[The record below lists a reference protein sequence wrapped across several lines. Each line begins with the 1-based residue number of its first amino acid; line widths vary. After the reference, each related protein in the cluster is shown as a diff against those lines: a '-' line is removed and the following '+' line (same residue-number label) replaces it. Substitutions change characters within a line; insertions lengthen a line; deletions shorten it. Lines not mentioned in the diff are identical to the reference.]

1 MKTKAT
7 RKHKRRIRGGGDHPS
22 ETHEIFRVADLEEY
36 ITQGNVNPSSQPNI
50 YDRDA
55 VRLKVKFPH
64 KIQFIDDMLRVQAEK
79 QKKREEE
86 LIAETQRKDEAARK
100 NFDESVGTCT
110 SYIKM
115 TDEDDCVEKRGT
127 YDQQNNSCHYT
138 PVNVKSQSECAA
150 MQTRASI
157 QNKVYH
163 QFQEKDQ
170 SKDPVIYRESFLDSF
185 EWDRNDKDALVFFLE
200 RVKLRLAKIDEEKR
214 MPFNEKIQANMAIL
228 VTEEKNI
235 YSKLYDILA
244 ESIRYYLN
252 SEDYKVILVIL
263 GKCPKNVVDVLGNI
277 PKTMLLKWVA
287 EFKNTPEDQQ
297 KAFLR
302 VKNDVE
308 YFESFVTWLDTN
320 KYPELR
326 KRILAEG
333 MRVLRRGYVKGG
345 RSSYTKLSRKSRRRK
360 HRSSAPKSN
369 KW

>member
-7 RKHKRRIRGGGDHPS
+7 RKLKVRIRGGGDNPNHNYAV
-22 ETHEIFRVADLEEY
+22 FREQDLKDY
-36 ITQGNVNPSSQPNI
+36 IIKGTNSPNAPYI
-50 YDRDA
+50 SDEDA
-55 VRLKVKFPH
+55 VRLKAELPNKF
-64 KIQFIDDMLRVQAEK
+64 QFIDDMLRAQAEK
-79 QKKREEE
+79 QKKEQEE
-86 LIAETQRKDEAARK
+86 LIAETQKKDEAARK
-100 NFDESVGTCT
+100 NLDESVGTCT
-110 SYIKM
+110 SYVQTTGKA
-115 TDEDDCVEKRGT
+115 DCEENRGT
-127 YDQQNNSCHYT
+127 YDQDNSCHYT

-185 EWDRNDKDALVFFLE
+185 EWDRNDKDAFVFFLE
-200 RVKLRLAKIDEEKR
+200 KVKLRLREINEQKTKS
-214 MPFNEKIQANMAIL
+214 FNVRNPENMGIL
-228 VTEEKNI
+228 ETEEKDI
-235 YSKLYDILA
+235 YSKLYKILA

-252 SEDYKVILVIL
+252 SQDYEVILVIL
-263 GKCPKNVVDVLGNI
+263 EKCPRNVVDVLGII
-277 PKTMLLKWVA
+277 PETMLLKWVA

-302 VKNDVE
+302 VKNDVK
-308 YFESFVTWLDTN
+308 YFNSFVTWLDTN

-333 MRVLRRGYVKGG
+333 LRVLQQGYVKGG
-345 RSSYTKLSRKSRRRK
+345 RSSYTKLRRRSRRRK
-360 HRSSAPKSN
+360 DRSSARKSN